1 MSEMRADRFLSIS
14 GICTRSEAKKV
25 IRAGRLKKNGIP
37 VLRPEEKVDPAADEL
52 LLDGERLYHEEYEYW
67 ALNKPAGI
75 ISATEDPR
83 HETVISYMGLK
94 RKNMAPCGRLDIDTE
109 GLLLVTDDGALV
121 HRLLAPSSHVDKV
134 YEVSYEGLLP
144 ENAAQRLAAGLVLE
158 DGTKCLPAELKD
170 CGNPARL
177 VLREGKFHQVKRMFA
192 ALGCPVTC
200 LRRTAFGP
208 LVLEEMNLEP
218 GKFRKL
224 TEEETERLKQEAQVG
239 SPNQRS
245 GAEKERI

>member
-1 MSEMRADRFLSIS
+1 MGEIRADRFLSIS
-14 GICTRSEAKKV
+14 GICTRSEAKKG
-25 IRAGRLKKNGIP
+25 IRAGRLKKNGVP
-37 VLRPEEKVDPAADEL
+37 VMKPEEKVDPSEDEL
-52 LLDGERLYHEEYEYW
+52 YLDGERLYHEEHEYW
-67 ALNKPAGI
+67 ALNKPSGI

-134 YEVSYEGLLP
+134 YEVSYEGILP
-144 ENAAQRLAAGLVLE
+144 EDAAQRLAAGLVLE
-158 DGTKCLPAELKD
+158 DGTKCLPAELIG
-170 CGNPARL
+170 CGNPAKL

-192 ALGCPVTC
+192 ALGCPVIY

-208 LVLEEMNLEP
+208 LLLEEMDLQP
-218 GKFRKL
+218 GGFRKL
-224 TEEETERLKQEAQVG
+224 TAEEIERLKQEAG
-239 SPNQRS
+239 KSRE
-245 GAEKERI
+245 EKT

>member
-25 IRAGRLKKNGIP
+25 IRAGRLKKNGMP
-37 VLRPEEKVDPAADEL
+37 VMKPEEKVDPSEDEL
-52 LLDGERLYHEEYEYW
+52 HLDGERLYHEEHEYW
-67 ALNKPAGI
+67 ALNKPSGI

-134 YEVSYEGLLP
+134 YEVSYEGTLP
-144 ENAAQRLAAGLVLE
+144 EDAVQQLAAGLVLE
-158 DGTKCLPAELKD
+158 DGTKCLPAELIG
-170 CGNPARL
+170 CGNPAEL

-192 ALGCPVTC
+192 ALGCPVIY

-208 LVLEEMNLEP
+208 LLLEKMDLQP
-218 GKFRKL
+218 GEFRKL
-224 TEEETERLKQEAQVG
+224 KTEEIERLKQEAG
-239 SPNQRS
+239 KSRE
-245 GAEKERI
+245 EKS

>member
-1 MSEMRADRFLSIS
+1 M
-14 GICTRSEAKKV
+14 K
-25 IRAGRLKKNGIP
+25 
-37 VLRPEEKVDPAADEL
+37 PEEKVDPSEDEL
-52 LLDGERLYHEEYEYW
+52 YLDGERLYHEEHEYW
-67 ALNKPAGI
+67 ALNKPSGI

-134 YEVSYEGLLP
+134 YEVSYEGILP
-144 ENAAQRLAAGLVLE
+144 EDAAQRLAAGLVLE
-158 DGTKCLPAELKD
+158 DGTKCLPAELIG
-170 CGNPARL
+170 CGNPAKL

-192 ALGCPVTC
+192 ALGCPVIY

-208 LVLEEMNLEP
+208 LLLEEMDLQP
-218 GKFRKL
+218 GGFRKL
-224 TEEETERLKQEAQVG
+224 TAEEIERLKQEAG
-239 SPNQRS
+239 KSRE
-245 GAEKERI
+245 EKT